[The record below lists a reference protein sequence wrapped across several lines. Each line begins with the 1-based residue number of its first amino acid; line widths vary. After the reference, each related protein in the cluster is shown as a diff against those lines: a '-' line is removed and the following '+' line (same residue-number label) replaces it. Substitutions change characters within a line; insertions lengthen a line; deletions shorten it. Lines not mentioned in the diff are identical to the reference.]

1 MAAAATTATTA
12 DTIAAAAA
20 LANTVAMS
28 KADAQAIAEVRA
40 DDFAEPEAAYTVAKM
55 AEAVARADARQAR
68 ALMRGAFARMHRE
81 RVAER
86 PRAALFPTDTD
97 ELGIPVLLREY
108 DRVTVAVAWH
118 VSQESAAALAPRADA
133 LVAAMLA
140 PTVDKYAR
148 ADALD
153 FVAGPVTWPAAGR
166 PVAASA
172 TPYRDML
179 EGYARGGAPS
189 MLGLMRQAWDTV
201 QFCFAGQHVHNCVL
215 VITDGHEE
223 VLRDPLDE
231 MALLMR
237 AMAARN
243 IHVVV
248 LDVSAGAGAGAGSLA
263 RMAELFEGWGDAWF
277 DVARAGFEGFVFAR
291 YSAMWMMRGAV
302 CDARE

>member
-1 MAAAATTATTA
+1 MAAAAATTATTA

-81 RVAER
+81 RIAER
-86 PRAALFPTDTD
+86 PAAALFPEGVD
-97 ELGIPVLLREY
+97 ELGVETLRMEY

-133 LVAAMLA
+133 LVAEMLA

-153 FVAGPVTWPAAGR
+153 FVAGPVAWPAGR

-291 YSAMWMMRGAV
+291 YSATRTMRGAV